1 MINGQKTMLVKKN
14 QILRYL
20 FLYNFSYDSQNLYLN
35 IVIKTRI
42 KNIVSVCD
50 NKVNLIVVC
59 YWINVIGIKT
69 FSILSFNC
77 MLQQLLATQQPAI
90 HCFTTCKPAG
100 IVYSFFADHHH
111 VTVLLR

>member
-1 MINGQKTMLVKKN
+1 VINGQKTMLVKKN

-20 FLYNFSYDSQNLYLN
+20 CLYNFSYDSQNLYLN
-35 IVIKTRI
+35 NVIKTRI

-69 FSILSFNC
+69 FSPLSFNC
-77 MLQQLLATQQPAI
+77 MLLLATQQPAI

-100 IVYSFFADHHH
+100 IVSSFFADHHH